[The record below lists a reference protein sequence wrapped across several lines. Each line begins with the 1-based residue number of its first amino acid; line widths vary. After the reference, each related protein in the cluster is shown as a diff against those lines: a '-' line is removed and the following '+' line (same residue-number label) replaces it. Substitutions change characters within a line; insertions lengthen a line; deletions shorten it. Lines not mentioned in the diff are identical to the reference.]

1 MIKFA
6 NGESYETIRILGGSE
21 TYQGQQRRTLAISI
35 DASIITLEGAKAL
48 YMSETALSE
57 ITIESAGEINVQL
70 NFTLPVELTLTKIQ
84 TGEETMTEV
93 ITIKLAQKSTMEIA
107 QERQAEDINDTQ
119 MALIELADMLAT
131 TGGEA

>member
-48 YMSETALSE
+48 YKNEAALSE
-57 ITIESAGEINVQL
+57 ITIESSGEINVQL

-93 ITIKLAQKSTMEIA
+93 ITIKLAQKSAMEIA
-107 QERQAEDINDTQ
+107 QERQAADINDTQ
-119 MALIELADMLAT
+119 MALIELADLIA
-131 TGGEA
+131 GGEING